1 MKNPFPEAAPHDLP
15 SPAAAAAA
23 AAANRRVN
31 DIEYLTSEEVL
42 QVLGIKKASLYTY
55 VSRGMVRTIKRP
67 GQKKANLYLKSD
79 VDRLRS
85 RFSNRHGVPVVSH
98 SLRYGEPVVQSWICE
113 ISAAGPR
120 YRGYL
125 ASDLVRDERSFEFV
139 AELVWSGLPRLRD
152 SPWPCVASPTVW
164 LAHEQMSEQNNRS
177 VLSLLARTALG
188 MTSLELQSAETA
200 HLDARSAGIRLIQ
213 AFTGT
218 AGWLGPG
225 KAYAPQLGEEY
236 TAQVLMRGL
245 GLPASPADPSC
256 LTLMN
261 AALVL
266 SADHELSAPT
276 FVARICASTGADLHA
291 CVIAALMA
299 QSGPMQLGGMTD
311 LEFLLQADAARF
323 SGHTTPG
330 HSALLSM
337 KDIPCFGHP
346 LYDRDPRANVLLELT
361 RACALLT
368 NDGRALLE
376 TVDHLGQNS
385 GRHPNLFAA
394 RVIMAR
400 ALGLPAGTAALINTV
415 GRTAGWV
422 AHAVEQRLA
431 GAMLRPRAQYMGK
444 QHPRAGF

>member
-1 MKNPFPEAAPHDLP
+1 MENPFPEAAPDDLT
-15 SPAAAAAA
+15 SAA
-23 AAANRRVN
+23 AAANRKVN

-85 RFSNRHGVPVVSH
+85 RFSNRDGGPVVSH

-113 ISAAGPR
+113 ISASGPR
-120 YRGYL
+120 YRGHL

-139 AELVWSGLPRLRD
+139 AELVWSGLPKLRD
-152 SPWPCVASPTVW
+152 IPWPCALSPSPSASREDWPAGAQ
-164 LAHEQMSEQNNRS
+164 LPEQNSRS
-177 VLSLLARTALG
+177 VLSLLARTALD
-188 MTSLELQSAETA
+188 MTSLELQSAEIA

-213 AFTGT
+213 AFAGT

-225 KAYAPQLGEEY
+225 KANAPPQGDEY

-245 GLPASPADPSC
+245 GLPAAPADPSC

-276 FVARICASTGADLHA
+276 FAARICASTGADLHA

-299 QSGPMQLGGMTD
+299 QSGPMQIGGATD
-311 LEFLLQADAARF
+311 LEFLLQADGRGSAGQEA
-323 SGHTTPG
+323 PG
-330 HSALLSM
+330 HSALLAI
-337 KDIPCFGHP
+337 KDLPCFGHP
-346 LYDRDPRANVLLELT
+346 LYNRDPRADVLLELT

-368 NDGRALLE
+368 DEGRALLE
-376 TVDHLGQNS
+376 TVDRLGRDG

-394 RVIMAR
+394 LVIMAR

-444 QHPRAGF
+444 QHPRTG